1 MAVRVATST
10 DEGDRL
16 LIVNGDDGSL
26 TCYTILRSQNVVAP
40 SSWTTNG
47 DFINVGVDVDDIY
60 VAVKRTVN
68 SATVYYVELF
78 DDEVLLDCAKTGGA
92 ASSVTMDHL
101 EAASVKIIRDGVVE
115 PNQTVPASPFTVTF
129 AEAATSSYQV
139 GLNFTPVIKTLPFEP
154 KLGSGPLK
162 GFKKRIFEVNAE
174 VFETQ
179 AMTIN
184 GKEIPFRRL
193 GGDILDEDVPEFT
206 GLKTLHGILGYS
218 YDGQITIGQNVPL
231 KMNVLGIDYKVSAGQ

>member
-1 MAVRVATST
+1 
-10 DEGDRL
+10 
-16 LIVNGDDGSL
+16 
-26 TCYTILRSQNVVAP
+26 
-40 SSWTTNG
+40 
-47 DFINVGVDVDDIY
+47 
-60 VAVKRTVN
+60 
-68 SATVYYVELF
+68 VELF

-115 PNQTVPASPFTVTF
+115 PDQTVPASPFTVTF
-129 AEAATSSYQV
+129 AQAASASYQV

-154 KLGSGPLK
+154 KLPSGSLK
-162 GFKKRIFEVNAE
+162 SFKKRIFEVNAE

-231 KMNVLGIDYKVSAGQ
+231 KMNILGIDYKVSAGQ